1 VEQGLLETFGHKG
14 CATFMPK
21 ILRAGFHGTKR
32 STDKDGEFLRNLN
45 GIEQWL
51 GTAQAM
57 SRLNGPELQF
67 EGFFRLNGETDRDIG
82 RAVEPFENL
91 VAKQTTILALGAGPG
106 CQLNAAIAGMTGGTS
121 KV

>member
-1 VEQGLLETFGHKG
+1 
-14 CATFMPK
+14 MPK

-57 SRLNGPELQF
+57 SCLDGPELQF

-82 RAVEPFENL
+82 RAVEPLKNL
-91 VAKQTTILALGAGPG
+91 VAKQTTILALGAGPRG
-106 CQLNAAIAGMTGGTS
+106 QLNAAIAGMTGGTS
-121 KV
+121 TV